1 MDASERRLF
10 RSFLAQVT
18 FSRQTMEPRRVQ
30 IAKQH
35 STTAWHCHGLTEQ
48 TKLREQPLYLR
59 RCWSAEPLEPRKVRC
74 TSVELEYER
83 WRCEDTE
90 TSERKHRRNL
100 NKRKRQTS
108 RAVKPKCNGIPA
120 DGLTL
125 EEREIEAKKLM
136 EDLNMTLD
144 RPVSISEAF
153 ALYIEAKNKVPK
165 LSKQVLK
172 LYRIY
177 LATVLLRSHTSIADE
192 MCSVVRADA
201 KINLGATRDD
211 ISIFAKALYDRAEG
225 LTRRCP

>member
-201 KINLGATRDD
+201 KSNLGATRDD
-211 ISIFAKALYDRAEG
+211 LSIFVKALYDRAEG
-225 LTRRCP
+225 LTLQCP

>member
-1 MDASERRLF
+1 MRCLHGCLRETIVQKL
-10 RSFLAQVT
+10 LAQVT

-59 RCWSAEPLEPRKVRC
+59 RCWSAETLEPRKVRC

-100 NKRKRQTS
+100 EKRKRQTI
-108 RAVKPKCNGIPA
+108 KPKRNGIPA

-125 EEREIEAKKLM
+125 QEREIEAKKVM

-153 ALYIEAKNKVPK
+153 ALYIEAKNK
-165 LSKQVLK
+165 S
-172 LYRIY
+172 
-177 LATVLLRSHTSIADE
+177 RSCRNKWSSST
-192 MCSVVRADA
+192 
-201 KINLGATRDD
+201 GF
-211 ISIFAKALYDRAEG
+211 ISLQFCCGHIPR
-225 LTRRCP
+225 

>member
-1 MDASERRLF
+1 
-10 RSFLAQVT
+10 
-18 FSRQTMEPRRVQ
+18 MEPRRVQ

-90 TSERKHRRNL
+90 TSERKHRKNL
-100 NKRKRQTS
+100 EKRKRQTS
-108 RAVKPKCNGIPA
+108 RAVKPKRNGIPA

-125 EEREIEAKKLM
+125 QEREIEAKKVM
-136 EDLNMTLD
+136 EDLDMTLD

-192 MCSVVRADA
+192 MCSQVRADA